1 MTNSYPSYY
10 FLLCSPVSCM
20 LGIGDVV
27 LLSKQKKAQMLGIG
41 GDVVL
46 LSKQKKAQML
56 GIGGNVVLL
65 SKKKN
70 SQFYII

>member
-1 MTNSYPSYY
+1 
-10 FLLCSPVSCM
+10 M

-46 LSKQKKAQML
+46 LSKQKKAQIYSAKQHL
-56 GIGGNVVLL
+56 QCPAY
-65 SKKKN
+65 S
-70 SQFYII
+70 

>member
-1 MTNSYPSYY
+1 
-10 FLLCSPVSCM
+10 M

-46 LSKQKKAQML
+46 LSKQKKAQCWALVEML
-56 GIGGNVVLL
+56 
-65 SKKKN
+65 
-70 SQFYII
+70 FC